1 MQRIDWYVLRSF
13 AGIFLKTIGIS
24 VFFLLMQMVW
34 KYVDDLAGRGVD
46 WWVIL
51 ELLFYWSASVLPMA
65 APVAVLFAG
74 IMVYGDLAESREL
87 AAAKSS
93 GASFYRL
100 IRPVLLGLGVISV
113 GMFFVANNLIPVAN
127 FKGENLLINI
137 AKQRP
142 TFNLQPGIFYG
153 GIDGY
158 SIKIGAKSDNEVQD
172 ILIYDHRERGQGNH
186 TVIMAPRAVLH
197 YSEGSR
203 WMEME
208 LFNGTSY
215 QEYKAEKREE
225 RERKPF
231 LESSFERMLIRVN
244 MGSFQVGDLY
254 SVNRSDE
261 YNMLSVMQLDR
272 AISELYV
279 QYGQRQSEVGQI
291 MRNKY
296 YGWATADSAT
306 FQPVG
311 EEGLAQPDSTQ
322 AYYMKERL
330 KGHYLFRAVNNA
342 IHSAQANRDYMEQ
355 IQSEYVWRNQII
367 ARHYLEFHKKFS
379 VAIACILLFFIG
391 APLGAIIQKGGFG
404 LPFVISVLLFLFHY
418 VLTIIFEKMGREWLI
433 SPFWAIWLP
442 NAILLPIAV
451 WMTVWAAN
459 DATMNS
465 FARLR
470 KRLFGWIPQRA

>member
-1 MQRIDWYVLRSF
+1 MQRIDWYIIRSF
-13 AGIFLKTIGIS
+13 SGIFLKTLAIS
-24 VFFLLMQMVW
+24 IFFLLMQMVW

-46 WWVIL
+46 WQFIV

-74 IMVYGDLAESREL
+74 IMVFGQFAESHEL
-87 AAAKSS
+87 AAAKSA

-100 IRPVLLGLGVISV
+100 IRPLIVILFLIAFA
-113 GMFFVANNLIPVAN
+113 MFFVANNLIPVAN

-142 TFNLQPGIFYG
+142 TFNLQPGIFYA
-153 GIDGY
+153 GIDGFNL
-158 SIKIGAKSDNEVQD
+158 KIGAKTDNTVEN
-172 ILIYDHRERGQGNH
+172 ILIYDHRERGKGNH
-186 TVIMAPRAVLH
+186 AVFMAPIAYLH
-197 YSEGSR
+197 YSEGSH

-208 LFNGTSY
+208 LHNGTSY
-215 QEYKAEKREE
+215 QEHFATDRKEKE
-225 RERKPF
+225 RLPF
-231 LESSFERMLIRVN
+231 LESSFDSLFIRVN
-244 MGSFQVGDLY
+244 MDAFQVGDLY
-254 SVNRSDE
+254 SVTRSDE
-261 YNMLSVMQLDR
+261 YNMLNVHQLNNALD
-272 AISELYV
+272 ELYA
-279 QYGQRQSEVGQI
+279 QFAQRQSEVGQI

-296 YGWATADSAT
+296 YGWATADSAAL
-306 FQPVG
+306 QPLG
-311 EEGLAQPDSTQ
+311 KEGLAQPDSTQ

-367 ARHYLEFHKKFS
+367 TRHYLEFHKKFS

-470 KRLFGWIPQRA
+470 KRLFGWIPQRT

>member
-1 MQRIDWYVLRSF
+1 MQRIDWYLLRSF
-13 AGIFLKTIGIS
+13 IGIFLKTIGIS

-65 APVAVLFAG
+65 APIAVLFAG
-74 IMVYGDLAESREL
+74 IMVYGDLAESHEL

-100 IRPVLLGLGVISV
+100 IRPILGALAIIAA
-113 GMFFVANNLIPVAN
+113 GMFYVSNNLIPVAN

-158 SIKIGAKSDNEVQD
+158 SIKIGGKTDHEVQD
-172 ILIYDHRERGQGNH
+172 ILIYDHRERGEGNH
-186 TVIMAPRAVLH
+186 TVIMAPKAVLH
-197 YSEGSR
+197 YTEGNR

-208 LFNGTSY
+208 LFHGASY
-215 QEYKAEKREE
+215 QEHKSENREE
-225 RERKPF
+225 RDRKPF
-231 LESSFERMLIRVN
+231 LESQFDRMLIRIN
-244 MGSFQVGDLY
+244 MVSFEMGDLY
-254 SVNRSDE
+254 SVHRSDE
-261 YNMLSVMQLDR
+261 YNMLSVAQLDH
-272 AISELYV
+272 AIEELFS
-279 QYGQRQSEVGQI
+279 QYRQRQVEVTMIQ
-291 MRNKY
+291 RNKY
-296 YGWATADSAT
+296 YGWQSADSL
-306 FQPVG
+306 QGELPEGGPV
-311 EEGLAQPDSTQ
+311 
-322 AYYMKERL
+322 YMKDRL
-330 KGHYLFRAVNNA
+330 RGHYLFRAVNNA
-342 IHSAQANRDYMEQ
+342 IHAVQANRDYMEQ
-355 IQSEYVWRNQII
+355 IQSEYVWRNQVI
-367 ARHYLEFHKKFS
+367 ARHYIEFHKKFS

-418 VLTIIFEKMGREWLI
+418 VLTIIFEKMGREWVI

-442 NAILLPIAV
+442 NVFLSPIAL

-459 DATMNS
+459 DASMNS

-470 KRLFGWIPQRA
+470 QRLLFWFPRPKPV

>member
-1 MQRIDWYVLRSF
+1 MQRIDWYILRSF
-13 AGIFLKTIGIS
+13 AGIFLKTLGIS
-24 VFFLLMQMVW
+24 IFFLLMQMVW

-74 IMVYGDLAESREL
+74 IMVFGDLAESHEL

-100 IRPVLLGLGVISV
+100 IRPLLLALALISA

-142 TFNLQPGIFYG
+142 TFNLQPGIFYAG
-153 GIDGY
+153 LDGY
-158 SIKIGAKSDNEVQD
+158 SIKIGGKSDHEVTD
-172 ILIYDHRERGQGNH
+172 VLIYDHRERGQGNH
-186 TVIMAPRAVLH
+186 TVIMAPKAVLH
-197 YSEGSR
+197 YTEGNR

-208 LFNGTSY
+208 LFHGTSY
-215 QEYKAEKREE
+215 QEFRAEKREE
-225 RERKPF
+225 RDRKPF
-231 LESSFERMLIRVN
+231 LESSFKRMMIRVN
-244 MGSFQVGDLY
+244 MGSFEMGDLY
-254 SVNRSDE
+254 SIHRSDE
-261 YNMLSVMQLDR
+261 YNMLNVHQLDK
-272 AISELYV
+272 AIDGLYE
-279 QYGQRQSEVGQI
+279 QYSKRQTGVNMI

-296 YGWATADSAT
+296 YGWNGQDSIQMAGKVDT
-306 FQPVG
+306 SDPYDVR
-311 EEGLAQPDSTQ
+311 S
-322 AYYMKERL
+322 MKSRL

-342 IHSAQANRDYMEQ
+342 IHAAQGNRDYMEQ

-404 LPFVISVLLFLFHY
+404 LPFVISVLLFLVHY

-442 NAILLPIAV
+442 NAILLPISI

-459 DATMNS
+459 DASVNS

-470 KRLFGWIPQRA
+470 RRLLRWRPFPSLK

>member
-1 MQRIDWYVLRSF
+1 MQRIDWHLLRSF

-46 WWVIL
+46 WWIIL

-74 IMVYGDLAESREL
+74 IMVYGDLAESHEL

-100 IRPVLLGLGVISV
+100 IRPVLLALALIAT

-158 SIKIGAKSDNEVQD
+158 SIKIGGKTDNTVSD
-172 ILIYDHRERGQGNH
+172 ILIYDHRERGEGNH
-186 TVIMAPRAVLH
+186 TVIMAPEAVLH
-197 YSEGSR
+197 YTEGNR

-208 LFNGTSY
+208 LFHGTSY

-225 RERKPF
+225 RDRKPF
-231 LESSFERMLIRVN
+231 LESSFDRMIIRVN
-244 MGSFQVGDLY
+244 MGSFEMGNLY

-261 YNMLSVMQLDR
+261 YNMLGVGQLDN
-272 AISELYV
+272 AINELYA
-279 QYGQRQSEVGQI
+279 QYRMRQDEVNLI

-296 YGWATADSAT
+296 YGWNSSDT
-306 FQPVG
+306 
-311 EEGLAQPDSTQ
+311 LALEDHAVASLH
-322 AYYMKERL
+322 MKDRL
-330 KGHYLFRAVNNA
+330 RGHYLFRAVNNA
-342 IHSAQANRDYMEQ
+342 IHAVQSNRDYMEQ

-433 SPFWAIWLP
+433 SPMWAIWLP
-442 NAILLPIAV
+442 NLILMPVAI
-451 WMTVWAAN
+451 WMTIWAAN

-470 KRLFGWIPQRA
+470 KRLIFWKQQPAVK

>member
-1 MQRIDWYVLRSF
+1 MQRIDWYLLRSF

-65 APVAVLFAG
+65 APIAVLFAG
-74 IMVYGDLAESREL
+74 IMVYGDLAESHEL

-100 IRPVLLGLGVISV
+100 IRPILLALVGIAV

-158 SIKIGAKSDNEVQD
+158 SIKIGGKTDNEVQD
-172 ILIYDHRERGQGNH
+172 ILIYDHRERGEGNH
-186 TVIMAPRAVLH
+186 TVIMAPKAVLH
-197 YSEGSR
+197 YTEGNR

-208 LFNGTSY
+208 LFQGTSY

-225 RERKPF
+225 RDRKPF
-231 LESSFERMLIRVN
+231 LESTFDRMVIRVN
-244 MGSFQVGDLY
+244 MGSFEMGDLY
-254 SVNRSDE
+254 SVHRSDE
-261 YNMLSVMQLDR
+261 YNMLSVTQLDH
-272 AISELYV
+272 AIDALYD
-279 QYGQRQSEVGQI
+279 QYRQRQDEVHMI

-296 YGWATADSAT
+296 YGWQSTDSLS
-306 FQPVG
+306 G
-311 EEGLAQPDSTQ
+311 Q
-322 AYYMKERL
+322 ALGSEPLYMKERL

-342 IHSAQANRDYMEQ
+342 IHSAQANREYMEQ
-355 IQSEYVWRNQII
+355 IQSEYVWRNQVI

-459 DATMNS
+459 DASINS

-470 KRLFGWIPQRA
+470 KRMLFWLPSRSAT

>member
-1 MQRIDWYVLRSF
+1 MQRIDWYLLRSF

-46 WWVIL
+46 WWIIL

-74 IMVYGDLAESREL
+74 IMVYGDLAESHEL

-100 IRPVLLGLGVISV
+100 IRPVLLALALIAT

-158 SIKIGAKSDNEVQD
+158 SIKIGGKTDNTVSD
-172 ILIYDHRERGQGNH
+172 ILIYDHRERGEGNH
-186 TVIMAPRAVLH
+186 TVIMAPEAVLH
-197 YSEGSR
+197 YTEGNR

-208 LFNGTSY
+208 LFHGTSY

-225 RERKPF
+225 RDRKPF
-231 LESSFERMLIRVN
+231 LESSFDRMIIRVN
-244 MGSFQVGDLY
+244 MGSFEMGNLY

-261 YNMLSVMQLDR
+261 YNMLGVGQLDH
-272 AISELYV
+272 AINELYA
-279 QYGQRQSEVGQI
+279 QYRMRQDEVNLI

-296 YGWATADSAT
+296 YGWNSSDT
-306 FQPVG
+306 
-311 EEGLAQPDSTQ
+311 LALEDHAVASLD
-322 AYYMKERL
+322 MKDRL
-330 KGHYLFRAVNNA
+330 RGHYLFRAVNNA
-342 IHSAQANRDYMEQ
+342 IHAVQSNRDYMEQ

-433 SPFWAIWLP
+433 SPMWAIWLP
-442 NAILLPIAV
+442 NLILLPVAI
-451 WMTVWAAN
+451 WMTIWAAN

-470 KRLFGWIPQRA
+470 KRLIFWKQQSAAK

>member
-1 MQRIDWYVLRSF
+1 MQRIDWYLLRSF

-46 WWVIL
+46 WWIIL

-74 IMVYGDLAESREL
+74 IMVYGDLAESHEL

-100 IRPVLLGLGVISV
+100 IRPVLLALALIAT

-158 SIKIGAKSDNEVQD
+158 SIKIGGKTDNTVSD
-172 ILIYDHRERGQGNH
+172 ILIYDHRERGEGNH
-186 TVIMAPRAVLH
+186 TVIMAPEAVLH
-197 YSEGSR
+197 YTEGNH

-208 LFNGTSY
+208 LFHGTSY

-225 RERKPF
+225 RDRKPF
-231 LESSFERMLIRVN
+231 LESSFDRMIIRVN
-244 MGSFQVGDLY
+244 MGSFEMGNLY

-261 YNMLSVMQLDR
+261 YNMLGVGQLDN
-272 AISELYV
+272 AINELYA
-279 QYGQRQSEVGQI
+279 QYRMRQDEVNLI

-296 YGWATADSAT
+296 YGWNSSDT
-306 FQPVG
+306 
-311 EEGLAQPDSTQ
+311 LALEDHAVASLH
-322 AYYMKERL
+322 MKDRL
-330 KGHYLFRAVNNA
+330 RGHYLFRAVNNA
-342 IHSAQANRDYMEQ
+342 IHAVQSNRDYMEQ

-433 SPFWAIWLP
+433 SPMWAIWLP
-442 NAILLPIAV
+442 NLILLPVAI
-451 WMTVWAAN
+451 WMTIWAAN

-470 KRLFGWIPQRA
+470 KRLIFWKQQSAAK